1 MGNQKATKAQCMLMI
16 CSIAKD
22 NCWCC
27 LIRKHDNTKT
37 YSVTIVNGAFKKL
50 GAEHGG
56 ANPYYI
62 GDKQYVVASILV
74 KHSVT
79 IGTNKGTGGKREENQ
94 KPVKFYYL
102 TAKTEYSAKD
112 IITDA
117 IRKKTKTN
125 EKENRIASNFIV
137 LMCSAVWEEYELE
150 NRQKILMKNKNE
162 CYYVYVDCCV
172 NHS

>member
-1 MGNQKATKAQCMLMI
+1 MGNQKATKAQCMSMI

-22 NCWCC
+22 NCDNWMPDETWCR

-37 YSVTIVNGAFKKL
+37 YSVTIVNAAFKKL

-56 ANPYYI
+56 ANPFYI
-62 GDKQYVVASILV
+62 GDKQYVVASIV
-74 KHSVT
+74 KHAVT

-112 IITDA
+112 IGL
-117 IRKKTKTN
+117 
-125 EKENRIASNFIV
+125 FI
-137 LMCSAVWEEYELE
+137 S
-150 NRQKILMKNKNE
+150 K
-162 CYYVYVDCCV
+162 
-172 NHS
+172 